1 MVLDTW
7 MCECLPAS
15 GASCCCCFGIR
26 TCFIDLGRRRWS
38 RIGELRVH
46 GLVYGVLGLELVVT
60 EGGAGLREIL
70 GGAAAA
76 AACPASCVAEAIR
89 GLIRD

>member
-1 MVLDTW
+1 M
-7 MCECLPAS
+7 
-15 GASCCCCFGIR
+15 
-26 TCFIDLGRRRWS
+26 
-38 RIGELRVH
+38 RVH

-76 AACPASCVAEAIR
+76 ACPASCVAEAIR